1 MCIMADFVEKT
12 LRELSIDKEGS
23 KYGGMAY
30 VTESMVKAID
40 FDAFAKKQC
49 KSWHVQKMR
58 SCDALLL
65 GERFKYFIRIKNR
78 PLHDQCRFERT
89 PELDERQLS
98 TTEGCQ
104 DFDTHFIMQHKL
116 ELELLEKL
124 YESLIIIDGAKGKIN
139 TRIVEKRDEMIAII
153 VVSSK
158 KNNNGIRCYNDCRHP
173 NLYSRVFGEG
183 DPLLDGLIMDNLNR
197 PVAANDSEY
206 KPKQNIDIYDN
217 WFCPRR
223 LKKLEGTL
231 YRKVIFMTG
240 AQLVSFLR
248 SIGFKENV

>member
-1 MCIMADFVEKT
+1 MADFVEKT
-12 LRELSIDKEGS
+12 LQELSIDKEGS
-23 KYGGMAY
+23 KSGDRVY

-40 FDAFAKKQC
+40 FDAFAQKQC
-49 KSWHVQKMR
+49 ESWHVSTLR

-65 GERFKYFIRIKNR
+65 GKQFKYFIEFKNR
-78 PLHDQCRFERT
+78 PLHDQCKFERT
-89 PELDERQLS
+89 PELDEEQLS
-98 TTEGCQ
+98 TVEGRQ
-104 DFDTHFIMQHKL
+104 DFNEHFIMQHDL

-124 YESLIIIDGAKGKIN
+124 YESLIIIDGAKGEIN

-158 KNNNGIRCYNDCRHP
+158 KNNNGIRCYNDRRHP

-183 DPLLDGLIMDNLNR
+183 DPFLDGMIMDNLNR
-197 PVAANDSEY
+197 PITVNSFEY
-206 KPKQNIDIYDN
+206 KPKQNIDIYDD

-231 YRKVIFMTG
+231 YKKVIFMTG
-240 AQLVSFLR
+240 TQLVPFLR
-248 SIGFKENV
+248 SIGFEEN

>member
-1 MCIMADFVEKT
+1 
-12 LRELSIDKEGS
+12 
-23 KYGGMAY
+23 
-30 VTESMVKAID
+30 
-40 FDAFAKKQC
+40 
-49 KSWHVQKMR
+49 
-58 SCDALLL
+58 
-65 GERFKYFIRIKNR
+65 
-78 PLHDQCRFERT
+78 
-89 PELDERQLS
+89 
-98 TTEGCQ
+98 
-104 DFDTHFIMQHKL
+104 MQHKL

-158 KNNNGIRCYNDCRHP
+158 KNNNGIRCYNDRRNP

-217 WFCPRR
+217 WFCLRR